1 MCFNFFY
8 IYKKLKHNKMN
19 ECYYLIGRKDVY
31 FIGDNQKLINII
43 ESNIINEPMIN
54 FYDEQKQA
62 SVFYRGDLL
71 DLTFLHVDFPII
83 NKITFIKAI
92 PDQYFQLARFIA
104 INRVVVLF
112 IKVDGCV
119 DEFNITNFNLIK

>member
-1 MCFNFFY
+1 
-8 IYKKLKHNKMN
+8 MN